1 MLFDFASFQ
10 KNKTKQNKARQKKQQ
25 IPRVFHAFIV
35 MITVFVL
42 KLESITWEISEGK
55 QAGKE

>member
-10 KNKTKQNKARQKKQQ
+10 KNKTKQSKTKKQQ